1 MSDLEREKKEIRA
14 LLQSVKYGLTTSQLW
29 KDYIKMIGR
38 ECNYRKYGFYSFNEF
53 LKAIPDT
60 VRFTKYRGDIVVV
73 PVVTTETKHIS
84 KMVARQKTQSGSN
97 LIRPPTGRERK
108 TDVKPVPLD
117 LQGKL
122 KRLMVS
128 YPNGLPL
135 SQFPEVFAR
144 KYGFNILP
152 EKFGYT
158 SMMDFISKGSEVLRI
173 VPDKTRTTQ
182 LVKLAEN
189 PISLTLSGIRS
200 PSSVRHGGRRMSEH
214 VVIHSE
220 SSFQWN
226 PASAFGRS
234 ISVTSDNRD
243 NPSHVDGNLSSLMGR
258 HLSLNDIDHSPIKPT
273 RPPLGVAKGRLNQ
286 LDSFEVEDK
295 PKIPDSLKGILWRL
309 LKQHP
314 AGIPLK
320 YLPQFYK
327 VGSYVCVHIALSIQH
342 NM

>member
-38 ECNYRKYGFYSFNEF
+38 ECNYRKYGFCSFNEF

-60 VRFTKYRGDIVVV
+60 VRFTEGNTVVL
-73 PVVTTETKHIS
+73 PVTTETKHIS

-97 LIRPPTGRERK
+97 LIRPPTGQERK
-108 TDVKPVPLD
+108 TDVKPVPFH
-117 LQGKL
+117 LQVKL
-122 KRLMVS
+122 KHLMVS
-128 YPNGLPL
+128 QYPNGLPM

-173 VPDKTRTTQ
+173 VPDETRTTQ

-189 PISLTLSGIRS
+189 PISLTLSEIHS
-200 PSSVRHGGRRMSEH
+200 PSSVRHG
-214 VVIHSE
+214 
-220 SSFQWN
+220 Q
-226 PASAFGRS
+226 S
-234 ISVTSDNRD
+234 ISVTSNNYDNL
-243 NPSHVDGNLSSLMGR
+243 SHVNGTLSSSMER
-258 HLSLNDIDHSPIKPT
+258 HLSLNDIDHYPIKLT

-327 VGSYVCVHIALSIQH
+327 VGSYICVHIALSIQH
-342 NM
+342 VYNGHCIDRLPLYNSQVTKSQKSQ